1 MPLLCPI
8 AAVSSCK
15 ACPIF
20 KVCPVK
26 SYIGDDSGHFGEAPP
41 KHDASAEKKGSDKKG

>member
-15 ACPIF
+15 VCPIF
-20 KVCPVK
+20 KICPVK
-26 SYIGDDSGHFGEAPP
+26 SYIGDDSGHFGEEPP
-41 KHDASAEKKGSDKKG
+41 KKDAPADKKSHDKN